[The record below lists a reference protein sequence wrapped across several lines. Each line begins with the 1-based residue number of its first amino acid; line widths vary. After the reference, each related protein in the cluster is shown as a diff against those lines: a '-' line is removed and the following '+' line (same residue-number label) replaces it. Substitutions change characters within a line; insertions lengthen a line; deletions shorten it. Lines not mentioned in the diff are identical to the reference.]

1 MKLRTMNQLSLGL
14 ACASLGVAAITTG
27 PAMAAEPVLELHSVG
42 LYDWPG
48 NEKDEAFMDAFK
60 LLRERM
66 GDLVAELDM
75 EPMQGEMMRLGWDLL
90 TARSSLYIASSDQ
103 GLDASFVLAPGNG
116 STEAMHQQLSGLAMM
131 GGFEFTDQGNGIS
144 ETMGP
149 MGPMTL
155 GFDEQR
161 LWLAMGESKPASLD
175 VPRYT
180 LPRGVEPI
188 MSGRVDVNGLIEMFA
203 PGMGEELEAQAAMM
217 AGNPMGMFVGENA
230 VIVEFAAG
238 VDAKQ
243 MHLVSRLIGARQA
256 MQLDG
261 EQLALFTGADFA
273 HVPVDAVRL
282 SAFQTNIGAALGGIE
297 EAMEMSGGDDTIDE
311 INEELGIDIIN
322 DLIANFGDRAIYYL
336 SDSTGGG
343 GLTSAVALV
352 DLRDADA
359 MGRAHRKLVDRLN
372 ELAAEEARGYVRVES
387 RDVGGVEVF
396 SMNFPGLPIPFEPCW
411 AINGGKLVLAVT
423 PTSME
428 AALAQMSPRASSS
441 IVQNE
446 GFRAAILSKMPQE
459 GAAMVNFTDTPRM
472 VAKGYGMTNM
482 LTSAIAN
489 AARSPE
495 HPDRVR
501 GALLP
506 GYSMFTKDV
515 QFSGGI
521 SKWEGDDLVSH
532 YFGDR
537 SMLVQLS
544 AGLGTLADVQGIL
557 VPAFAAGV
565 TMPALGQARYR
576 AQTLK
581 SATQLRSIVQGMVIY
596 GSNNNDQPPASID
609 VLIEQGILE
618 QEIFVSPMGSAYDG
632 GPDYTVRL
640 TEDAVSSFNWE
651 YIVAIDRAA
660 YVNGNWEV
668 YVGFADAHVE
678 LVDLERLEELLDMP
692 LNKGAREDLQLDEF

>member
-14 ACASLGVAAITTG
+14 ACASLGVAAITAG
-27 PAMAAEPVLELHSVG
+27 PAMGAEPVLELHSVG

-131 GGFEFTDQGNGIS
+131 GGFEFADQGNGIS
-144 ETMGP
+144 EAMGP

-161 LWLAMGESKPASLD
+161 LWLAMGESKPASLEIQ
-175 VPRYT
+175 RYA
-180 LPRGVEPI
+180 LPKGVAPI
-188 MSGRVDVNGLIEMFA
+188 MSGRVDINGLIEMFA
-203 PGMGEELEAQAAMM
+203 PGMGAELEAQAGMM
-217 AGNPMGMFVGENA
+217 PGNPMGMFVGENA

-238 VDAKQ
+238 VDTKQ
-243 MHLVSRLIGARQA
+243 MHVVSRLVGARQA

-261 EQLALFTGADFA
+261 DQTNMFTQADFA
-273 HVPVDAVRL
+273 HVPVDAVRV
-282 SAFQTNIGAALGGIE
+282 SAFQTNISATLEGLE
-297 EAMEMSGGDDTIDE
+297 QAMMMSGDPTLEE
-311 INEELGIDIIN
+311 INEELGFDIVN
-322 DLIANFGDRAIYYL
+322 DMLANFGERAIYYQ
-336 SDSTGGG
+336 SDTTGGG

-352 DLRDADA
+352 DLRDPDA

-372 ELAAEEARGYVRVES
+372 ELAVDEASGYVRVES
-387 RDVGGVEVF
+387 RDIGAVEVF

-428 AALAQMSPRASSS
+428 AALIQMSPRASTS

-446 GFRAAILSKMPQE
+446 GFRSAIVSKMPKE
-459 GAAMVNFTDTPRM
+459 GAAMVSYTDTPRM

-544 AGLGTLADVQGIL
+544 AGLGTLSDVQGIIA
-557 VPAFAAGV
+557 PAFAAGV
-565 TMPALGQARYR
+565 MMPALGQARYR
-576 AQTLK
+576 ANTLK
-581 SATQLRSIVQGMVIY
+581 SATQLRTIVQGMVIY
-596 GSNNNDQPPASID
+596 GSNNNDQPPATID
-609 VLIEQGILE
+609 VLVEQGIISSDML
-618 QEIFVSPMGSAYDG
+618 VSPMGSAYDG

-678 LVDLERLEELLDMP
+678 MVDLERLEELLNMP
-692 LNKGAREDLQLDEF
+692 LNKGAREELQLDDF

>member
-1 MKLRTMNQLSLGL
+1 MKLGTMNQLSLGL
-14 ACASLGVAAITTG
+14 ACASLGVTAITAG
-27 PAMAAEPVLELHSVG
+27 PAVAAEPVLELHSVG

-131 GGFEFTDQGNGIS
+131 GGFEFADQGNGIS
-144 ETMGP
+144 EAMGP
-149 MGPMTL
+149 MGPMSL

-161 LWLAMGESKPASLD
+161 LWLAMGESKPASLAIQ
-175 VPRYT
+175 RYA
-180 LPRGVEPI
+180 LPSGVEPI

-203 PGMGEELEAQAAMM
+203 PGMGAELEAQASMM
-217 AGNPMGMFVGENA
+217 PGNPMGMFVGENA

-238 VDAKQ
+238 VDAKH
-243 MHLVSRLIGARQA
+243 MHLVSRLVGAKQA
-256 MQLDG
+256 LQFEG
-261 EQLALFTGADFA
+261 AQPALFTQADFA
-273 HVPVDAVRL
+273 YVPVDAVRV
-282 SAFQTNIGAALGGIE
+282 SAFQTNISATLEGLE
-297 EAMEMSGGDDTIDE
+297 QAMMMSGDASLE
-311 INEELGIDIIN
+311 QINEELGFDVFN
-322 DLIANFGDRAIYYL
+322 DLLANFGERAIYYQ
-336 SDSTGGG
+336 SDTTGGG
-343 GLTSAVALV
+343 GLTSAVALI
-352 DLRDADA
+352 DLRDAGA
-359 MGRAHRKLVDRLN
+359 MRRAHRKLVDRLN
-372 ELAAEEARGYVRVES
+372 ELAANEARGYVRVES

-396 SMNFPGLPIPFEPCW
+396 SMNFPGLPVPFEPCW
-411 AINGGKLVLAVT
+411 AINAGKLVLAVT

-428 AALAQMSPRASSS
+428 AALVQMSPRASVS

-446 GFRAAILSKMPQE
+446 GFRAAIVSKMPKE
-459 GAAMVNFTDTPRM
+459 GAAMVNYTDAPRM

-495 HPDRVR
+495 HPDRIR

-544 AGLGTLADVQGIL
+544 AGLGTLADVQGIIA
-557 VPAFAAGV
+557 PAFAAGV
-565 TMPALGQARYR
+565 MMPALGQARYR

-581 SATQLRSIVQGMVIY
+581 SATQLRSIVQGMVVY

-609 VLIEQGILE
+609 VLVQQGIIP
-618 QEIFVSPMGSAYDG
+618 QEILISPMESAYDG
-632 GPDYTVRL
+632 GPDYTIRL
-640 TEDAVSSFNWE
+640 TEDAVSSFNSD

-660 YVNGNWEV
+660 YINGNWEV

-678 LVDLERLEELLDMP
+678 LIDLDRLEELLNMP
-692 LNKGAREDLQLDEF
+692 LNKGAREELQLDDF